1 MDFRRFQF
9 VQEPI
14 TGTIQMVELN
24 RLGCMKVERLLRNG
38 WNIYFEIETLIKKIE
53 KN

>member
-1 MDFRRFQF
+1 MDSRRFQF

-14 TGTIQMVELN
+14 TGSIRMIELN
-24 RLGCMKVERLLRNG
+24 RLGCMKVEQLLKSG
-38 WNIYFEIETLIKKIE
+38 WNIYFQIEASIL

>member
-1 MDFRRFQF
+1 MDSRRFQF

-24 RLGCMKVERLLRNG
+24 RLGCMKVEQLLRNG
-38 WNIYFEIETLIKKIE
+38 WNIYFQIETLIKIE